1 MKLESLTTA
10 KYINEEELIKRPFFQ
25 KILTEDQQVQNWRGP
40 FSASKLIE
48 VFLCL
53 EAKIPAEPSTKAEP
67 TFMYTKSA
75 QDSMGQLNG
84 REAAQ
89 VTKKLADFV
98 NLKKSNPLAPF
109 GKSDKTFSS
118 MGSLSGFRHAH
129 LTHDI
134 SVVYKYDGKI
144 NQFCIY
150 GVFGHAE
157 MGTDATHPNPR
168 KQQAMGARLNN
179 QSC

>member
-10 KYINEEELIKRPFFQ
+10 NYINEEELIKRPFFQ

-40 FSASKLIE
+40 FTASKLTE

-53 EAKIPAEPSTKAEP
+53 EAKTSAEPTAKTEP

-84 REAAQ
+84 KEAAQ
-89 VTKKLADFV
+89 VTRRLADFV
-98 NLKKSNPLAPF
+98 NLKKSSPLSQF

-118 MGSLSGFRHAH
+118 QSSLAGFRHAH
-129 LTHDI
+129 LTHDV
-134 SVVYKYDGKI
+134 SVVYKYDGKL

-157 MGTDATHPNPR
+157 LGTSPNYPNQR
-168 KQQAMGARLNN
+168 KQHAMGIKLNN